1 MNLKKRLGKMLGFS
15 ASTLH
20 EGAGDSRNRTAI
32 STVPQ
37 DSRRDVPRWSRV
49 RMLAK
54 ARSLY
59 GNDGFARGSINDI
72 ARYSVGSGLIP
83 QAQTEDSAW
92 NDAAEAFWR
101 EWCKVADVTGR
112 YHFNRLQRIL
122 SIAIDRDGDVGVVLV
137 KTATGFPQLQVIE
150 SHRIGDGADAGG
162 TQGDGSEWFDGVR
175 VNVAGRP
182 LAYRVVTVDAFGA
195 KQTREIPAS
204 DFILLFDGER
214 ADMVR
219 GVTALYHAINTLHDR
234 KDILDYEKVGQK
246 KDAQTWALLKTKSG
260 DADPA
265 DWTDEEVTVDG
276 KKVVFAE
283 SRAGETKVIAT
294 DEDMTPWTSNRPSPA
309 FTGFLDH
316 LIRDMATGLGVPYEF
331 IWNPE
336 RLGGTAQ
343 RFVLEKAQRRFRE
356 RQDLMETMLLNR
368 LWFWVISSAIQRGD
382 LAPVKDAWRVRWQR
396 PAELTVD
403 AGRDANNDREDVKM
417 GLMTEAEHFGRRGM
431 DWQNERSQ
439 KEREVD
445 DLLERAGRLAKKHKL
460 PLMQAMQ
467 MLQLSTP
474 NANMG
479 QGQPGPT
486 NLPTPAPK

>member
-1 MNLKKRLGKMLGFS
+1 MKFSLRLGRLLGFS
-15 ASTLH
+15 VSTLH
-20 EGAGDSRNRTAI
+20 EASGDSRNRTTI

-49 RMLAK
+49 KMLAK
-54 ARSLY
+54 ARALY
-59 GNDGFARGSINDI
+59 ANDGFARGSINDI

-83 QAQTEDSAW
+83 QAQTDNQEW
-92 NDAAEAFWR
+92 NNAAEAYWR

-122 SIAIDRDGDVGVVLV
+122 SIAIDRDGDVGVLLV
-137 KTATGFPQLQVIE
+137 KTASGFPQIQIVE
-150 SHRIGDGADAGG
+150 SHRIGDGADNTGV
-162 TQGDGSEWFDGVR
+162 QPDGSEWVDGVR
-175 VNVAGRP
+175 VNAFGRP
-182 LAYRVVTVDAFGA
+182 LAYRIVTVDGFGV
-195 KQTREIPAS
+195 KQTREVPAS
-204 DFILLFDGER
+204 DCVLLFDGER

-234 KDILDYEKVGQK
+234 KDILDFEKVGQK
-246 KDAQTWALLKTKSG
+246 KDAQTWAILKTKSG
-260 DADPA
+260 EADPA
-265 DWTDEEVTVDG
+265 DWSDEEVTVDG
-276 KKVVFAE
+276 KKVAIAE
-283 SRAGETKVIAT
+283 SRSGETKIVTT
-294 DEDMTPWTSNRPSPA
+294 DEDMTPWQSNRPSPT

-343 RFVLEKAQRRFRE
+343 RFILEKAQRRFRE
-356 RQDLMETMLLNR
+356 RQDLLETMLLNR

-382 LAPVKDAWRVRWQR
+382 LPPVEGGWRVRWQR

-403 AGRDANNDREDVKM
+403 AGRDAQNDREDVKM
-417 GLMTEAEHFGRRGM
+417 GLMTEAEHYGRRGL
-431 DWQNERSQ
+431 DWQEARDQ

-445 DLLERAGRLAKKHKL
+445 DLLERAGRIAKKHGL
-460 PLMQAMQ
+460 QLTVAMQ

-474 NANMG
+474 NANIA
-479 QGQPGPT
+479 QGQNNNQPE
-486 NLPTPAPK
+486 PASR